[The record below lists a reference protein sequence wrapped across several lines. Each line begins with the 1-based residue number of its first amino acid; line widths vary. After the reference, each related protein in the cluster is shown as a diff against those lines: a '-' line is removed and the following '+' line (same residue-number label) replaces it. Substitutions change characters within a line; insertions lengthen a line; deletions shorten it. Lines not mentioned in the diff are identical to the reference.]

1 MVSRLSTQHSV
12 AAKDSGPL
20 ELLALTFAICS
31 NRLDKLNSLLQENRS
46 AIGIRDLLIIVLDL
60 PNSTEVLALAS
71 QLEAQGVR
79 LIRNGAN
86 RGLSFSRNR
95 VLDVCETNYLI
106 FLDDDTSITQEVV
119 ESIRDGFAQSYEII
133 GVRLSPPIDNK
144 SIERWFLSSGQLHYL
159 GLHPTNCRCTTWG
172 ACMGIDLRF
181 VRRNSL
187 RFSDNLGRH
196 GTQLRCGDDT
206 TFLAQMCSLGAR
218 EKFLDNL
225 HAIHHIAPE
234 RLKLSYLLRR
244 AFWQGRSEFRRQ
256 QAISGLRKEWQRN
269 LNSSGPW
276 YQRVGLS
283 LLYIGFVLIGILV
296 EISTSSPLIQ
306 FSK

>member
-1 MVSRLSTQHSV
+1 MVTRLSTQHSG
-12 AAKDSGPL
+12 AAKDSGHVEP
-20 ELLALTFAICS
+20 LALTFGICS
-31 NRLDKLNSLLQENRS
+31 NRLDKLNSHLQENRS

-60 PNSTEVLALAS
+60 PDSTEVLALAS
-71 QLEAQGVR
+71 QLEAQGGRFV
-79 LIRNGAN
+79 RNGAN

-95 VLDVCETNYLI
+95 VLEVCETNHLV

-119 ESIRDGFAQSYEII
+119 ESIRHGFTQSYEIV
-133 GVRLSPPIDNK
+133 GARLSSPFGNK

-181 VRRNSL
+181 VRRHSL
-187 RFSDNLGRH
+187 RFRDDLGRH

-206 TFLAQMCSLGAR
+206 TFLAQMRTLGAR

-225 HAIHHIAPE
+225 HATHHVAPE
-234 RLKLSYLLRR
+234 RLKLPYLLRR
-244 AFWQGRSEFRRQ
+244 ALWQGRSEFRRR
-256 QAISGLRKEWQRN
+256 QAIKGLRKEWQRN
-269 LNSSGPW
+269 LNCSGPW
-276 YQRVGLS
+276 YQRASLS
-283 LLYIGFVLIGILV
+283 LLYTGFVLIGILV
-296 EISTSSPLIQ
+296 EISTSLPVKQ